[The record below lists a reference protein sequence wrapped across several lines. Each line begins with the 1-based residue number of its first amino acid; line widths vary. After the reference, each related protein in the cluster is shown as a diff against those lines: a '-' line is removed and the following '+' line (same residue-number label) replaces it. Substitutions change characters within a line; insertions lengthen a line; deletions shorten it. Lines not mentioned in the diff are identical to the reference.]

1 MDDTRNGT
9 QPGVAAFPKE
19 TAAVVEL
26 SRGELRM
33 RGRRRLKR
41 NGAWRRSL
49 GAEADIPN
57 EAADSAAGTDLGFGR
72 VLVA

>member
-33 RGRRRLKR
+33 RGEKKTEKEQGLAQKP
-41 NGAWRRSL
+41 GRRS
-49 GAEADIPN
+49 
-57 EAADSAAGTDLGFGR
+57 
-72 VLVA
+72 